1 MDFISLALTTYCEQ
15 HSSEESALLKELAK
29 ETWQKVVNPRML
41 SGHLQGQY
49 LSFLSQLIRPKRIL
63 EIGTFTG
70 YSALCLAD
78 GLQENG
84 ELITIDENDELS
96 FLHDTFL
103 KQHPK
108 GNSNRVIYGD
118 AVQELNTLEG
128 AFDLIFID
136 ADKRNYLHYWEYA
149 KNHLAPNG
157 VILIDNVLWSG
168 KVLAPTEEK
177 DVDTQVLK
185 ELNERVTQDNSFHN
199 VLFPLRDG
207 LMMCR
212 KK

>member
-15 HSSEESALLKELAK
+15 HTSKESALLQELAK

-49 LSFLSQLIRPKRIL
+49 LSFLSQLIRPNRIL

-78 GLQENG
+78 GLQDNG

-96 FLHDTFL
+96 FLHNNFL
-103 KQHPK
+103 KQHAK
-108 GNSNRVIYGD
+108 GNSIRVIYGD
-118 AVQELNTLEG
+118 AVQELNALEG
-128 AFDLIFID
+128 TFDLIFID
-136 ADKRNYLHYWEYA
+136 ADKKNYLHYWEYS
-149 KNHLAPNG
+149 KNHLSANG

-177 DVDTQVLK
+177 DIDTQVLK
-185 ELNERVTQDNSFHN
+185 NLNERVTQDESFHN
-199 VLFPLRDG
+199 VLLPLRDG